1 MCVLRAREG
10 WQGKTRR
17 PCSQKGVHGNKVSR
31 ISIPPPFPPLH
42 LLQTGRLVRIKL
54 MVWST
59 YLLYGPSAAAA
70 ATAAAPLGSLLAY
83 FLTGTEC
90 NTIRGWHFPRR
101 YTHMHPLTLT
111 HTHTHTY
118 TRWMPSWPVR
128 DQQASSSSSQQR
140 DVRETSGRGFRNK
153 IEIVFPQLSI

>member
-1 MCVLRAREG
+1 MSVCVCVCMCVLRAREG

-101 YTHMHPLTLT
+101 YTHMHPLTLSHT
-111 HTHTHTY
+111 HTHTHIHIHTPDGCLPGRSG
-118 TRWMPSWPVR
+118 TSKHHHRQV
-128 DQQASSSSSQQR
+128 SS
-140 DVRETSGRGFRNK
+140 EM
-153 IEIVFPQLSI
+153 